1 MSQFWELLD
10 FLLELMGSIEIHMQR
25 YFYFQVFE
33 IMSITYMKIA
43 IACFSCLD
51 RSEKSKR
58 RTKTVNNT
66 NNPTWNQ
73 SFVYSPIRSSEL
85 DSRNLEVT
93 VWDFDRFGANDF
105 LGEVVIELQHSVIT
119 EVRKDIC
126 FYIQ

>member
-1 MSQFWELLD
+1 MFLCNGAPNQMQNIKSSSELDPDTTNIEYCLLRGPSPVLLQGFD
-10 FLLELMGSIEIHMQR
+10 F
-25 YFYFQVFE
+25 
-33 IMSITYMKIA
+33 MKIF

-105 LGEVVIELQHSVIT
+105 LGEVVIELQQSVIT
-119 EVRKDIC
+119 EV
-126 FYIQ
+126 